1 MVSASEV
8 KMVSPAPSTHTGV
21 DTVDLAAIATNLTQ
35 GADGI
40 WTARSQSSISYPDE
54 GNLNCLA
61 LEADSF
67 WFKHRNRCIHTVV
80 KRFSP
85 PGPLFDVGGGN
96 GYVAMGLQ
104 RAGIPV
110 ILVEPGWQGVQN
122 ARVRGVRALVCS
134 TLEDA
139 GFLPGSLPAVG
150 AFDVLEHIESDV
162 EFLTAVHQRLVP
174 GGYLYLTVPA
184 FQALWSAD
192 DDYAGHYRRYTLAGL
207 RSRLERAGYQVI
219 FASYIFFM
227 LPLPIWLGRSLP
239 SRLGMRKQEAWDRY
253 QAEHSAQ
260 PGLVGRAMDAL
271 LGLELAIL
279 RSGKSIPLGGS
290 CLVAARKAL

>member
-1 MVSASEV
+1 MMIASGV
-8 KMVSPAPSTHTGV
+8 KMSSAEPSPRPDIDA
-21 DTVDLAAIATNLTQ
+21 VDLAAIATNLIQ
-35 GADGI
+35 DADGI

-67 WFKHRNRCIHTVV
+67 WFKHRNRCIQSVV
-80 KRFSP
+80 QRFSP
-85 PGPLFDVGGGN
+85 PGTLFDVGGGN

-110 ILVEPGWQGVQN
+110 VLVEPGWQGVQN
-122 ARVRGVRALVCS
+122 ARTRGVRMLICS

-150 AFDVLEHIESDV
+150 AFDVLEHIESD
-162 EFLTAVHQRLVP
+162 EGFLSAVHQRLVS

-207 RSRLERAGYQVI
+207 RSRLERAGYQVV
-219 FASYIFFM
+219 FASYIFSM
-227 LPLPIWLGRSLP
+227 LPLPIWLGRALP
-239 SRLGMRKQEAWDRY
+239 TRLGLRKQEAWDRY

-260 PGLVGRAMDAL
+260 PGLVGRALDGL
-271 LGLELAIL
+271 LGLELAFL
-279 RSGKSIPLGGS
+279 RSGKSIPFGGS
-290 CLVAARKAL
+290 CLVAARKAP